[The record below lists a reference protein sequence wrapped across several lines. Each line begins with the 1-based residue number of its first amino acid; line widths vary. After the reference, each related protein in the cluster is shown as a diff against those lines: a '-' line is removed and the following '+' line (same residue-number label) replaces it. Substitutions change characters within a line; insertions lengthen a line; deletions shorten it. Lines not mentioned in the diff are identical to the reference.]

1 MHSARVIRRYRG
13 ANSEVSLGADLDLSS
28 FDDSSTT
35 GDVVSLKH
43 DLAAKLTAARQTNQ
57 QYEDRIADLKGQL
70 AELQNK
76 SQESMTVL
84 ESVRDE
90 LAEENERL
98 AQLNDALPPVDFL
111 REQIAAMKL
120 IEEKELWESLD
131 VKELIEIGILKPGDK
146 IDLLMRRVEILIGK
160 LNSVSKKRPFVMMTE
175 EMKAAKRKY
184 LSFKKYKEG
193 ALNQARANLESLRRE
208 VAALELRRRS
218 HNLF

>member
-13 ANSEVSLGADLDLSS
+13 AKSEVSLGADLDLSS

-218 HNLF
+218 QNLF

>member
-13 ANSEVSLGADLDLSS
+13 AKSEVSLGADLDLSS

-98 AQLNDALPPVDFL
+98 AQLNDTLPPVDFL

-120 IEEKELWESLD
+120 IEEKELWETLD
-131 VKELIEIGILKPGDK
+131 VKELIDIGILKPGDK

-218 HNLF
+218 QNLF

>member
-13 ANSEVSLGADLDLSS
+13 AKSEVSLGADLDLSS

-98 AQLNDALPPVDFL
+98 AQLNDTLPPVDFL

-120 IEEKELWESLD
+120 IEEKELWETLD

-218 HNLF
+218 QNLF